1 MSILVNLLPDIR
13 QAKLRERR
21 RRQLVSGVSVLVWIV
36 CGGIVVVMVLVS
48 TGQKLVIKTLTDDIK
63 SNESKLQGMADLPAA
78 LTAADHL
85 AALPG
90 LYDKRAYFTHFLE
103 AFELAD
109 PTDVTISNM
118 TLDPTKALAVTGE
131 AKSFAAVAK
140 LARAI
145 AAYNVTVGPDAK
157 PNNAPYFASVNIVT
171 ASQDAT
177 GVSFTMKAVVS
188 GGAFSNGQ

>member
-1 MSILVNLLPDIR
+1 
-13 QAKLRERR
+13 
-21 RRQLVSGVSVLVWIV
+21 
-36 CGGIVVVMVLVS
+36 
-48 TGQKLVIKTLTDDIK
+48 
-63 SNESKLQGMADLPAA
+63 
-78 LTAADHL
+78 
-85 AALPG
+85 
-90 LYDKRAYFTHFLE
+90 
-103 AFELAD
+103 
-109 PTDVTISNM
+109 M